1 MFDFMESNMIAQI
14 ATMIIGLIAGLGGS
28 WKLIKKYLAKA
39 VSFAKVAKEAIDI
52 LISLELALKDDK
64 ITKEESDEIIK
75 EAREL
80 RNAINALNPE
90 KLLKGKV

>member
-39 VSFAKVAKEAIDI
+39 LSFAKVAKDAIDI
-52 LISLELALKDDK
+52 LIYLELALKDDK
-64 ITKEESDEIIK
+64 ITKE
-75 EAREL
+75 
-80 RNAINALNPE
+80 
-90 KLLKGKV
+90 KLYI